1 MGSLYSSMT
10 TTATTTANNRDDD
23 DNDEGDHDIDN
34 NNVEVLITNNIDRNA
49 TNEERDRQLHVKALE
64 HALIGKSKKER
75 SIEARY
81 KEWRSR
87 IEAKIMKCSRSNFV
101 KLSPEEAKERRRMS
115 LTTPGK
121 WDIYGGRMSIIA
133 SYATRHYFS
142 LLNNSCIL
150 WWNESCRGR
159 TLIVDKLYDD
169 ITTIHQYRFLTAN
182 HTVMDHRQA
191 KAKMVRIE
199 STV

>member
-10 TTATTTANNRDDD
+10 TTATTAAANRVDDN
-23 DNDEGDHDIDN
+23 NDEGDHNIDN

-49 TNEERDRQLHVKALE
+49 TNEDRDRQLHVKALDY
-64 HALIGKSKKER
+64 ALNGKSKKER
-75 SIEARY
+75 SIEAR
-81 KEWRSR
+81 KMKLIPIKARKIEW
-87 IEAKIMKCSRSNFV
+87 
-101 KLSPEEAKERRRMS
+101 EAKEHLRIFR
-115 LTTPGK
+115 TTPGE
-121 WDIYGGRMSIIA
+121 WDIYGRRMSITA

-142 LLNNSCIL
+142 LVNNSCIL
-150 WWNESCRGR
+150 WWNESWRGR

-169 ITTIHQYRFLTAN
+169 ITTIYQFRFLTAD

-199 STV
+199 SIV

>member
-1 MGSLYSSMT
+1 MT

-64 HALIGKSKKER
+64 HALIGKAKKER

-87 IEAKIMKCSRSNFV
+87 IES
-101 KLSPEEAKERRRMS
+101 EQ
-115 LTTPGK
+115 
-121 WDIYGGRMSIIA
+121 
-133 SYATRHYFS
+133 TRH
-142 LLNNSCIL
+142 
-150 WWNESCRGR
+150 
-159 TLIVDKLYDD
+159 
-169 ITTIHQYRFLTAN
+169 A
-182 HTVMDHRQA
+182 
-191 KAKMVRIE
+191 
-199 STV
+199 